1 MKSYIFKTLLF
12 GLALTGTVAC
22 SDDLNKADYDKP
34 LVKADKIPTVTTG
47 EIVVS
52 GTAARAA
59 ANYQYEDGTIILKAG
74 MIVSTSADASLAD
87 ASTKFFDF
95 SSVDRGDQVVALTNL
110 VAGTTYY
117 VKAYAYVEGQ
127 MVYGET
133 KTIKA
138 TDDFERKN
146 VVDVDFENEQDLALL
161 SVGNFANTVTG
172 FKLEPATFFGL
183 RGYNL
188 FTNTS
193 FDHDFLTTGQAAF
206 ASREEESVLNYELNL
221 SDKNFAQVTV
231 TGLNL
236 CALFEDGYPTCPGN
250 FDVLVSPV
258 PITTPEALE
267 AAEKIGSCQFPTD
280 PTDAN
285 FVQKSV
291 TCDIPITYT
300 DKCYIGIY
308 NRSVAA
314 TSKGNMGVMV
324 AGIVVSSL
332 EKKPE
337 QAEK

>member
-52 GTAARAA
+52 GTASRAT
-59 ANYQYEDGTIILKAG
+59 ANYQYEDGTVVLKEG
-74 MIVSTSADASLAD
+74 MIVSTSKDAPLAD
-87 ASTKFFDF
+87 ASNKFFDF
-95 SSVDRGDQVVALTNL
+95 STVAQGDQVVALTNL
-110 VAGTTYY
+110 EAGTTYY

-133 KTIKA
+133 KTITA
-138 TDDFERKN
+138 TDDYERQD
-146 VVDVDFENEQDLALL
+146 VLDVDFENDENL
-161 SVGNFANTVTG
+161 SVGIFGDTKTG
-172 FKLEPATFFGL
+172 FKLEPAAIFGL
-183 RGYNL
+183 SGYNL
-188 FTNTS
+188 YTNTS
-193 FDHDFLTTGQAAF
+193 FSHDFFTTYQASF
-206 ASREEESVLNYELNL
+206 ASAEEISVLNYELDL

-231 TGLNL
+231 YGLNL
-236 CALFEDGYPTCPGN
+236 CALFDDGYPTCSGN

-267 AAEKIGSCQFPTD
+267 AAEKIGTCQFPTD
-280 PTDAN
+280 PTDSK
-285 FVQKSV
+285 FVENKV